1 MKKSTLSGVDDAIS
15 LITYFLIRKGGMFV
29 GFPCDIKRGI
39 DKEIVNPLAKMRM
52 LTSTSIGKWIK
63 YHKEF
68 FNSLFVLSYH
78 KHGSRTRYV
87 FGGMRNGVTSED
99 VNVIRQAI
107 EKKFTRDYSRVVR
120 ISPFRIADEI
130 LECPATLL
138 KESEVSK

>member
-1 MKKSTLSGVDDAIS
+1 MKKSTLAGVDDTVS
-15 LITYFLIRKGGMFV
+15 LITYFLFQKGGVFD
-29 GFPCDIKRGI
+29 GFPRDIERGI
-39 DKEIVNPLAKMRM
+39 RDEVVNPMSAMRPISC
-52 LTSTSIGKWIK
+52 TAVGKSIRD
-63 YHKEF
+63 HKVF

-78 KHGSRTRYV
+78 KYGSRTRYV
-87 FGGMRNGVTSED
+87 FGGMRNGVTLDD

-138 KESEVSK
+138 KGSEVSK